1 MSLLFSA
8 RSDVLN
14 APLLKNWR
22 LLPDVLELLDP
33 EDEGI
38 EILQNVT
45 NYSFIDIPSHP
56 ISLYLHLLLIL
67 LQYGAFLMIIF
78 LLEISA
84 GISIYAYRDKLLDG
98 FGKGLNQ
105 SLANYKTDQEKAS
118 DFDLMQS
125 TVSLR
130 HMKALV
136 SGQTKTSPSLGRW
149 QFKAME
155 IALAA

>member
-1 MSLLFSA
+1 MHGA
-8 RSDVLN
+8 TM
-14 APLLKNWR
+14 KM
-22 LLPDVLELLDP
+22 
-33 EDEGI
+33 
-38 EILQNVT
+38 
-45 NYSFIDIPSHP
+45 
-56 ISLYLHLLLIL
+56 LLIL
-67 LQYGAFLMIIF
+67 LQYGAFLMVIF

-84 GISIYAYRDKLLDG
+84 GVSIYAYRDKLLDG

-105 SLANYKTDQEKAS
+105 SLDNYMTDQEKAS

-130 HMKALV
+130 HKKAVV
-136 SGQTKTSPSLGRW
+136 SGQNKTPLFLGRW

>member
-1 MSLLFSA
+1 M
-8 RSDVLN
+8 V
-14 APLLKNWR
+14 
-22 LLPDVLELLDP
+22 
-33 EDEGI
+33 
-38 EILQNVT
+38 
-45 NYSFIDIPSHP
+45 
-56 ISLYLHLLLIL
+56 
-67 LQYGAFLMIIF
+67 IF

-105 SLANYKTDQEKAS
+105 SLDSYLTDKEKAS

-130 HMKALV
+130 HTKALV
-136 SGQTKTSPSLGRW
+136 SGQTKTPPSLGRW
-149 QFKAME
+149 QFNAME

>member
-1 MSLLFSA
+1 M
-8 RSDVLN
+8 V
-14 APLLKNWR
+14 
-22 LLPDVLELLDP
+22 
-33 EDEGI
+33 
-38 EILQNVT
+38 
-45 NYSFIDIPSHP
+45 
-56 ISLYLHLLLIL
+56 
-67 LQYGAFLMIIF
+67 IF

-105 SLANYKTDQEKAS
+105 SLASYLTDQEKAR
-118 DFDLMQS
+118 DFDLMQT

-130 HMKALV
+130 NMKAVV
-136 SGQTKTSPSLGRW
+136 SGQTKIPPFLGRW

>member
-1 MSLLFSA
+1 M
-8 RSDVLN
+8 V
-14 APLLKNWR
+14 
-22 LLPDVLELLDP
+22 
-33 EDEGI
+33 
-38 EILQNVT
+38 
-45 NYSFIDIPSHP
+45 
-56 ISLYLHLLLIL
+56 
-67 LQYGAFLMIIF
+67 IF

-105 SLANYKTDQEKAS
+105 SLDSYTTNPEKAS

-130 HMKALV
+130 HVKALV
-136 SGQTKTSPSLGRW
+136 AGQTKTPPSLGRW

-155 IALAA
+155 IA